1 MLQLCFS
8 AQTLQGQVERQA
20 AELQAAQAGQ
30 DQLQQQLG
38 QAQQAHA
45 SHASELRKTGAALAN
60 ALEDQRA
67 DSAEQLR
74 RTQEELGGQ
83 LAEAKAEA
91 QAAQQQARQLEAEL
105 EEARAALEVQH
116 AALQEQLELICSN
129 REAQLVAAHDA
140 QAQKHQL
147 EVSQLQAALAERRA
161 AGEALAERQAALQNF
176 AQEQQEQLAAAR
188 VCGWAL
194 ADGSWRCSG
203 RCGALPWHAQEQDDH
218 WAKPTNC
225 LNQPRAPA
233 VLCCAAACR
242 PTWPAAVP
250 GVSSCRLS
258 WMLQSGGRLCWRQA
272 RGPACLSWRACCA
285 G

>member
-45 SHASELRKTGAALAN
+45 SHASELCKTGAALAN

-129 REAQLVAAHDA
+129 REAQLLAAHDA

-147 EVSQLQAALAERRA
+147 EVSQLQAALAERQA
-161 AGEALAERQAALQNF
+161 AGEALAERQAALQDF
-176 AQEQQEQLAAAR
+176 AKEQQEELAAAR
-188 VCGWAL
+188 VGVWVGTCRWQLEMQREMWGIAL
-194 ADGSWRCSG
+194 ARP
-203 RCGALPWHAQEQDDH
+203 GA
-218 WAKPTNC
+218 
-225 LNQPRAPA
+225 
-233 VLCCAAACR
+233 
-242 PTWPAAVP
+242 
-250 GVSSCRLS
+250 G
-258 WMLQSGGRLCWRQA
+258 
-272 RGPACLSWRACCA
+272 
-285 G
+285 